1 MMMSHDDY
9 TFAVLVGH
17 RHFCVQICH
26 FCIFC
31 VTICHFLHFCTKIT
45 LSCYIVLQSP
55 SSISSNHATLCLN
68 HATFCPSEIM
78 PLFGMIGRASCHF
91 RVNHA
96 SCHSCVKV
104 WCGRAAEALVCLP
117 TGGSFDIL
125 PTRYC
130 RRHILRREAPRLVHS
145 PISS

>member
-1 MMMSHDDY
+1 MRDNISL
-9 TFAVLVGH
+9 FAFLRKNVSFFYFCVELCH
-17 RHFCVQICH
+17 FFHFCA
-26 FCIFC
+26 
-31 VTICHFLHFCTKIT
+31 KIT

-104 WCGRAAEALVCLP
+104 CFCWPQKHMFKPEAFVFGAWRRRSRLFLLP
-117 TGGSFDIL
+117 HKVFDEK
-125 PTRYC
+125 C
-130 RRHILRREAPRLVHS
+130 
-145 PISS
+145 ISL

>member
-1 MMMSHDDY
+1 MY
-9 TFAVLVGH
+9 
-17 RHFCVQICH
+17 FCVKRCH
-26 FCIFC
+26 FF
-31 VTICHFLHFCTKIT
+31 VFLRDNISLFAFLRNNMSLFVYLRKKYKNFLQLCAKIM

-104 WCGRAAEALVCLP
+104 CNYI
-117 TGGSFDIL
+117 DIL
-125 PTRYC
+125 YGCVYFVSVTKRDTTT
-130 RRHILRREAPRLVHS
+130 
-145 PISS
+145 